1 MQAGQYLRQLKT
13 LDNMIK
19 AKLLEKERI
28 RALGEKI
35 TPSLTERVQGGDIG
49 DKIADTAIKL
59 VELDKQIQE
68 DIDRMVDLKKEAT
81 EKINRIQDSRCRI
94 VLSMYYLSNLTFE
107 EIAKNIHYSYRWVRC
122 IHKKGIKELG
132 EKLTP

>member
-13 LDNMIK
+13 LDNMIN

-49 DKIADTAIKL
+49 DKVADTVIKL
-59 VELDKQIQE
+59 IELDKQIQE

-81 EKINRIQDSRCRI
+81 ENINRIQDSRCRI

-107 EIAKNIHYSYRWVRC
+107 EIAKNIHYSYRWVLR

-132 EKLTP
+132 EKLTL